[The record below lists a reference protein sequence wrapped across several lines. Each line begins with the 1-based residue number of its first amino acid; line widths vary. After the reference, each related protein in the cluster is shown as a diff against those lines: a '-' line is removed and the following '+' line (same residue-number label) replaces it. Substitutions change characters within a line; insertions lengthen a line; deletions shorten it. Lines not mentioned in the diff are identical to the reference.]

1 MNKII
6 RKEDIIRKSDD
17 KIYFDIE
24 RLEKDVSEMVS
35 MSVNGC
41 LNILWRER
49 PDLEPERVA
58 ILKDAEVLSNVVIG
72 EECDHVTICSGKC
85 YNIKVDILIEESSNY
100 FIEINPERLPTIIP
114 LSSYCAWR
122 PQYFYKFYSE
132 ENDDGILKPGDVIKL
147 TTKDD
152 YRELHDVPCIVSNL
166 SQTNLYLAIADPTLV
181 NSAFT
186 GNCVTHIL
194 IPSDSLMDGN
204 IKEFKIEKLDI

>member
-24 RLEKDVSEMVS
+24 RLKKDVSEMVS
-35 MSVNGC
+35 MSVDGC

-49 PDLEPERVA
+49 SDLEPERVA
-58 ILKDAEVLSNVVIG
+58 ILKDAEVLSDAFID

-85 YNIKVDILIEESSNY
+85 YNIKVDMLTEESLNY
-100 FIEINPERLPTIIP
+100 FIEINPERLPTTIP
-114 LSSYCAWR
+114 LSKYCVKR

-132 ENDDGILKPGDVIKL
+132 ENDEGILKPGDVIKL
-147 TTKDD
+147 TCVDD

-166 SQTNLYLAIADPTLV
+166 SQTHIYLAIADPKLV
-181 NSAFT
+181 NINF
-186 GNCVTHIL
+186 GGCCVTHII
-194 IPSDSLMDGN
+194 IPSDSLMD
-204 IKEFKIEKLDI
+204 KTTEDFKIEKLDI